1 MLRGSQ
7 ISLPSSSHIS
17 NFSRDRLVP
26 GDEYSRFIVLLY
38 HHFLPRDARKI
49 VLVRTLLNSAVK
61 SPGSKYHTI
70 KQEPDL
76 ILDY

>member
-1 MLRGSQ
+1 M
-7 ISLPSSSHIS
+7 
-17 NFSRDRLVP
+17 P